1 MRNLRNIGFCILSV
15 RRTVCV
21 LSALAVFDVGFLF
34 SQDYTRLSERT
45 IIGTARYVGMSG
57 AMTAI
62 GGDPSAVTDNPAGLG
77 LYRRAEAMATMDIGI
92 DRTLQTGQEKTGKTL
107 RFSLAQ
113 ASAVFSLGDFS
124 KDDGL
129 IAYNFMISYKRHRTF
144 FRDYYGYAGSGSA
157 LAPLLSNADVE
168 WDIAIPNHRTHDSNA
183 FRLYERG
190 QVNEFGL
197 DWAMNYS
204 NKLYF
209 GLGLRIHS
217 YSLTEDA
224 LYQEVYGKDS
234 LYNKSYVSHSGVG
247 VGVAAGFIY
256 RPLSWLRL
264 GLAIHTPTL
273 GSLRTYTDGKL
284 QTKTDTL
291 GTSNAPS
298 LAFRDMDFH
307 LPVHLSTSAA
317 FQIGAYGM
325 IALQYDLYKQ
335 LQSPIIHSLRAGV
348 EVIPVMGMY
357 INAGYACESTFK
369 KEETPV
375 LMDPTFDRQDT
386 YSICPK
392 WSQYA
397 SVAVGYRGNYFMVQA
412 AYQFRWQNNLLYAH
426 EWAEPYDMT
435 TNTHRIVI
443 TLGWHQY

>member
-1 MRNLRNIGFCILSV
+1 MRNLRNIGFRILSV

-92 DRTLQTGQEKTGKTL
+92 DRTQQTDQETAGKTL

-124 KDDGL
+124 KDDGI

-144 FRDYYGYAGSGSA
+144 SRDFFGYGKNGAA
-157 LAPLLSNADVE
+157 LAPLLSSADVE
-168 WDIAIPNHRTHDSNA
+168 WDITIPYHRTHDSNA
-183 FRLYERG
+183 LRLSERG

-264 GLAIHTPTL
+264 GLAIHTPTI

-284 QTKTDTL
+284 QTMTDTL

-369 KEETPV
+369 KEETLV

-386 YSICPK
+386 YSQFPRTA
-392 WSQYA
+392 QYA
-397 SVAVGYRGNYFMVQA
+397 SVALGYRGSFIMVQA
-412 AYQFRWQNNLLYAH
+412 AYQYRWQHIDLFAH
-426 EWAEPYDMT
+426 ENAAPYDMNAT
-435 TNTHRIVI
+435 THRIVI
-443 TLGWHQY
+443 TIGWHR

>member
-92 DRTLQTGQEKTGKTL
+92 DRTLQTDQEKTGKTL

-144 FRDYYGYAGSGSA
+144 FRDYYGYAGSGPA
-157 LAPLLSNADVE
+157 LAPLLQKADVE

-190 QVNEFGL
+190 QVNEYGL

-273 GSLRTYTDGKL
+273 
-284 QTKTDTL
+284 
-291 GTSNAPS
+291 
-298 LAFRDMDFH
+298 
-307 LPVHLSTSAA
+307 
-317 FQIGAYGM
+317 
-325 IALQYDLYKQ
+325 
-335 LQSPIIHSLRAGV
+335 PIL
-348 EVIPVMGMY
+348 
-357 INAGYACESTFK
+357 
-369 KEETPV
+369 
-375 LMDPTFDRQDT
+375 
-386 YSICPK
+386 
-392 WSQYA
+392 
-397 SVAVGYRGNYFMVQA
+397 
-412 AYQFRWQNNLLYAH
+412 
-426 EWAEPYDMT
+426 
-435 TNTHRIVI
+435 
-443 TLGWHQY
+443 

>member
-1 MRNLRNIGFCILSV
+1 MRKRLFLILFLFSP
-15 RRTVCV
+15 
-21 LSALAVFDVGFLF
+21 LLGGVGGGYLF

-92 DRTLQTGQEKTGKTL
+92 DRTLQTDQEKTGKTL

-144 FRDYYGYAGSGSA
+144 FRDYYGYAGSGPA
-157 LAPLLSNADVE
+157 LAPLLQKADVE
-168 WDIAIPNHRTHDSNA
+168 WDIAIPNHLTHDSNA

-224 LYQEVYGKDS
+224 LYQEVYGTEW

-375 LMDPTFDRQDT
+375 LMDPKFDRQDT
-386 YSICPK
+386 YSQFPRAA
-392 WSQYA
+392 QYA
-397 SVAVGYRGNYFMVQA
+397 SVALGYRGSFIMVQA
-412 AYQFRWQNNLLYAH
+412 AYQYRWQHIDLFAH
-426 EWAEPYDMT
+426 ENAAPYDMNAT
-435 TNTHRIVI
+435 THRIVI
-443 TLGWHQY
+443 TIGWHR

>member
-92 DRTLQTGQEKTGKTL
+92 DRTLQTDQEKTGKTL

-144 FRDYYGYAGSGSA
+144 FRDYYGYAGSGPA
-157 LAPLLSNADVE
+157 LAPLLSKADVE
-168 WDIAIPNHRTHDSNA
+168 WDIAIPNHLTHDSNA

-190 QVNEFGL
+190 QVNEYGL

-386 YSICPK
+386 YSQFPRTA
-392 WSQYA
+392 QYA
-397 SVAVGYRGNYFMVQA
+397 SLALGYRGTYVMVQA
-412 AYQFRWQNNLLYAH
+412 AYQYRWQHIDLFAH
-426 EWAEPYDMT
+426 ENAAPYDMNAT
-435 TNTHRIVI
+435 THRIVI
-443 TLGWHQY
+443 TIGWHR

>member
-1 MRNLRNIGFCILSV
+1 M
-15 RRTVCV
+15 VCV

-92 DRTLQTGQEKTGKTL
+92 DRTLQTDQEKTGKTL

-124 KDDGL
+124 KDDGF

-144 FRDYYGYAGSGSA
+144 FRDYYGYAGSGPA
-157 LAPLLSNADVE
+157 LAPLLSKADVE
-168 WDIAIPNHRTHDSNA
+168 WDIAIPNHLTHDSNA

-190 QVNEFGL
+190 QVNEYGL

-386 YSICPK
+386 YSQFPRTA
-392 WSQYA
+392 QYA
-397 SVAVGYRGNYFMVQA
+397 SVALGYRGSFVMVQA
-412 AYQFRWQNNLLYAH
+412 AYQYRWQHKDLFAH
-426 EWAEPYDMT
+426 ENAAPYDMNAT
-435 TNTHRIVI
+435 THRIVI
-443 TLGWHQY
+443 TIGWHR

>member
-1 MRNLRNIGFCILSV
+1 MRKRLFLILFLFSP
-15 RRTVCV
+15 
-21 LSALAVFDVGFLF
+21 LLGGVGGGYLF

-92 DRTLQTGQEKTGKTL
+92 DRTLQTGQEKAGKTIP
-107 RFSLAQ
+107 FSLAQ
-113 ASAVFSLGDFS
+113 SSAVFSLGDFS
-124 KDDGL
+124 KDDGI

-144 FRDYYGYAGSGSA
+144 FRDYYGYAGSGPA
-157 LAPLLSNADVE
+157 LAPLLASADVE
-168 WDIAIPNHRTHDSNA
+168 WDIAIPYHRTHDSNA
-183 FRLYERG
+183 FRLSERG
-190 QVNEFGL
+190 QANEFGL

-217 YSLTEDA
+217 YSLIEDA
-224 LYQEVYGKDS
+224 VYEEVYGKEW

-247 VGVAAGFIY
+247 VGLAAGMIC
-256 RPLSWLRL
+256 RPLNWLRL
-264 GLAIHTPTL
+264 GVAIHTPSL
-273 GSLRTYTDGKL
+273 GSLRTSTDGKL
-284 QTKTDTL
+284 QTMTDTL
-291 GTSNAPS
+291 GTSYPTPLS
-298 LAFRDMDFH
+298 FRDMDFH

-369 KEETPV
+369 KEGDPI
-375 LMDPTFDRQDT
+375 LMDPAFERQDV
-386 YSICPK
+386 YSQFPRTA
-392 WSQYA
+392 QYA
-397 SVAVGYRGNYFMVQA
+397 SVALGYRGTYVMVQA
-412 AYQFRWQNNLLYAH
+412 AYQYRWQHIDLFAH
-426 EWAEPYDMT
+426 ENAAPYDMNAT
-435 TNTHRIVI
+435 THRIVI
-443 TLGWHQY
+443 TIGWHQN

>member
-21 LSALAVFDVGFLF
+21 LSALAVFDVGYLF

-92 DRTLQTGQEKTGKTL
+92 DRTLQTDQEKTGKTL

-144 FRDYYGYAGSGSA
+144 FRDYYGYAGSGPA
-157 LAPLLSNADVE
+157 LAPLLSKADVE
-168 WDIAIPNHRTHDSNA
+168 WDIAIPNHLTHDFNA

-190 QVNEFGL
+190 QVNEYGL

-284 QTKTDTL
+284 QTKT
-291 GTSNAPS
+291 
-298 LAFRDMDFH
+298 
-307 LPVHLSTSAA
+307 
-317 FQIGAYGM
+317 
-325 IALQYDLYKQ
+325 
-335 LQSPIIHSLRAGV
+335 
-348 EVIPVMGMY
+348 E
-357 INAGYACESTFK
+357 
-369 KEETPV
+369 
-375 LMDPTFDRQDT
+375 
-386 YSICPK
+386 
-392 WSQYA
+392 
-397 SVAVGYRGNYFMVQA
+397 YRN
-412 AYQFRWQNNLLYAH
+412 
-426 EWAEPYDMT
+426 
-435 TNTHRIVI
+435 
-443 TLGWHQY
+443 

>member
-1 MRNLRNIGFCILSV
+1 MRNLRYI
-15 RRTVCV
+15 V
-21 LSALAVFDVGFLF
+21 LISLLLGRVGVGSLF

-77 LYRRAEAMATMDIGI
+77 LYRRAEAMVTMDIGI
-92 DRTLQTGQEKTGKTL
+92 DKALQTGQDQAGKTI

-144 FRDYYGYAGSGSA
+144 SRDFFGYGKNGAA
-157 LAPLLSNADVE
+157 LAPLLASADVE
-168 WDIAIPNHRTHDSNA
+168 WDIDIPSYLTYDSNA
-183 FRLYERG
+183 LRLSERG

-224 LYQEVYGKDS
+224 LYQEVYGTEW

-264 GLAIHTPTL
+264 GLAIHTPTI
-273 GSLRTYTDGKL
+273 GSLRTSTDGKL
-284 QTKTDTL
+284 QTMTDTL
-291 GTSNAPS
+291 GTSYPRPLS
-298 LAFRDMDFH
+298 FRDTDFH

-335 LQSPIIHSLRAGV
+335 QQSPMIHSLRAGV
-348 EVIPVMGMY
+348 EVIPIMGMY

-369 KEETPV
+369 KEGDPI
-375 LMDPTFDRQDT
+375 LMDPTFERQDV
-386 YSICPK
+386 YSQFPRTA
-392 WSQYA
+392 QYA
-397 SVAVGYRGNYFMVQA
+397 SVALGYRGSFIMVQA
-412 AYQFRWQNNLLYAH
+412 AYQYRWQHIDLFAH
-426 EWAEPYDMT
+426 ENAAPYDINT
-435 TNTHRIVI
+435 TTHRIVI
-443 TLGWHQY
+443 TIGWHR

>member
-1 MRNLRNIGFCILSV
+1 MRNLRYIL
-15 RRTVCV
+15 TLV
-21 LSALAVFDVGFLF
+21 LGTLSLCTW

-57 AMTAI
+57 AMMAI

-92 DRTLQTGQEKTGKTL
+92 DRTQQTDQEQVGKTL

-113 ASAVFSLGDFS
+113 ASAVFALGDFS
-124 KDDGL
+124 KDDGI

-144 FRDYYGYAGSGSA
+144 FRDYYGYAGSGPA

-183 FRLYERG
+183 FRLSERG
-190 QVNEFGL
+190 QANEFGL

-224 LYQEVYGKDS
+224 VYEEAYSKDW

-247 VGVAAGFIY
+247 VGLVAGMIY

-264 GLAIHTPTL
+264 GVAIHTPSL
-273 GSLRTYTDGKL
+273 GSLRTSTDGQL
-284 QTKTDTL
+284 QTMTDTL
-291 GTSNAPS
+291 GTSYPTPLS
-298 LAFRDMDFH
+298 FRDMDFH

-369 KEETPV
+369 KEGSPV
-375 LMDPTFDRQDT
+375 LMDPTFERQDV
-386 YSICPK
+386 YSQFPRTA
-392 WSQYA
+392 QYA
-397 SVAVGYRGNYFMVQA
+397 SVALGYRGSFIMVQA
-412 AYQFRWQNNLLYAH
+412 AYQYRWQHIDLFAH
-426 EWAEPYDMT
+426 ENAAPYDMNAT
-435 TNTHRIVI
+435 THRIVI
-443 TLGWHQY
+443 TIGWHQN

>member
-1 MRNLRNIGFCILSV
+1 MRKRLFLILFLFSPLLRG
-15 RRTVCV
+15 
-21 LSALAVFDVGFLF
+21 VGGGYLF

-92 DRTLQTGQEKTGKTL
+92 DRTLQTDQEKTGKTL

-144 FRDYYGYAGSGSA
+144 FRDYYGYAGSGPA
-157 LAPLLSNADVE
+157 LAPLLSKADVE

-190 QVNEFGL
+190 QVNEYGL

-335 LQSPIIHSLRAGV
+335 LQSPIIHSLRAGL
-348 EVIPVMGMY
+348 EVIPVMGLY
-357 INAGYACESTFK
+357 VNAGYAYESTFK
-369 KEETPV
+369 KTYAPAV
-375 LMDPTFDRQDT
+375 MDPTFDRQDT

>member
-1 MRNLRNIGFCILSV
+1 MRNLRNI
-15 RRTVCV
+15 V
-21 LSALAVFDVGFLF
+21 LISLLLGRVGVGSLF

-62 GGDPSAVTDNPAGLG
+62 GGDPSAVMDNPAGLG
-77 LYRRAEAMATMDIGI
+77 LYRRAEAMVTMDIGI
-92 DRTLQTGQEKTGKTL
+92 DKALQTGQEQAGKTI

-144 FRDYYGYAGSGSA
+144 SRDFFGYGKNGAA
-157 LAPLLSNADVE
+157 LAPLLASADVE
-168 WDIAIPNHRTHDSNA
+168 WDIAIPYHRTHDSNA

-190 QVNEFGL
+190 QANEFGL

-224 LYQEVYGKDS
+224 LYQEVYGTEW

-264 GLAIHTPTL
+264 GLAIHTPTI
-273 GSLRTYTDGKL
+273 GSLRTSTDGKL
-284 QTKTDTL
+284 QTMTDTL
-291 GTSNAPS
+291 GTSYPRPLS
-298 LAFRDMDFH
+298 FRDTDFH

-335 LQSPIIHSLRAGV
+335 QQSPMIHSLRAGV

-375 LMDPTFDRQDT
+375 PMDPTFESQDT
-386 YSICPK
+386 YSQFPRTA
-392 WSQYA
+392 QYA
-397 SVAVGYRGNYFMVQA
+397 SVALGYRGSFIMVQA
-412 AYQFRWQNNLLYAH
+412 AYQYRWQHIDLFAH
-426 EWAEPYDMT
+426 ENAAPYDMNAT
-435 TNTHRIVI
+435 THRIVI
-443 TLGWHQY
+443 TIGWHR

>member
-1 MRNLRNIGFCILSV
+1 MRKRLFLILFLFSP
-15 RRTVCV
+15 
-21 LSALAVFDVGFLF
+21 LLGGVGGGYLF

-92 DRTLQTGQEKTGKTL
+92 DRTLQTDQEKTGKTL

-144 FRDYYGYAGSGSA
+144 FRDYYGYAGSGPA
-157 LAPLLSNADVE
+157 LAPLLQKADVE

-190 QVNEFGL
+190 QVNEYGL

-386 YSICPK
+386 YSQFPRTA
-392 WSQYA
+392 QYA
-397 SVAVGYRGNYFMVQA
+397 SLALGYRGTYVMVQA
-412 AYQFRWQNNLLYAH
+412 AYQYRWQHIDLFAH
-426 EWAEPYDMT
+426 ENAAPYDMNAT
-435 TNTHRIVI
+435 THRIVI
-443 TLGWHQY
+443 TIGWHR

>member
-1 MRNLRNIGFCILSV
+1 MRNLRYI
-15 RRTVCV
+15 V
-21 LSALAVFDVGFLF
+21 LISLLLGRVGVGSLF

-77 LYRRAEAMATMDIGI
+77 LYRRAEAMVTMDIGI
-92 DRTLQTGQEKTGKTL
+92 DKALQTGQDQAGKTI

-144 FRDYYGYAGSGSA
+144 SRDFFGYGKNGAA
-157 LAPLLSNADVE
+157 LAPLLASADVE
-168 WDIAIPNHRTHDSNA
+168 WDIDIPSYLTYDSNA
-183 FRLYERG
+183 LRLSERG

-224 LYQEVYGKDS
+224 LYQEVYGTEW

-264 GLAIHTPTL
+264 GLAIHTPTI
-273 GSLRTYTDGKL
+273 GSLRTSTDGKL
-284 QTKTDTL
+284 QTMTDTL
-291 GTSNAPS
+291 GTSYPRPLS
-298 LAFRDMDFH
+298 FRDTDFH

-317 FQIGAYGM
+317 FQIGAYSM

-335 LQSPIIHSLRAGV
+335 QQSPMIHSLRAGV
-348 EVIPVMGMY
+348 EVIPIMGMY

-369 KEETPV
+369 KEGDPI
-375 LMDPTFDRQDT
+375 LMDPTVERQDV
-386 YSICPK
+386 YSQFPRTA
-392 WSQYA
+392 QYA
-397 SVAVGYRGNYFMVQA
+397 SVALGYRGSFIMVQA
-412 AYQFRWQNNLLYAH
+412 AYNGSGGVPVSLATYRPFCPR
-426 EWAEPYDMT
+426 E
-435 TNTHRIVI
+435 RCSV
-443 TLGWHQY
+443 

>member
-1 MRNLRNIGFCILSV
+1 MRKRPFLILFLFSP
-15 RRTVCV
+15 
-21 LSALAVFDVGFLF
+21 LLGGVGGGYLF

-92 DRTLQTGQEKTGKTL
+92 DRTLQTDQEKTGKTL

-144 FRDYYGYAGSGSA
+144 FRDYYGYAGSGPA
-157 LAPLLSNADVE
+157 LAPLLQKADVE
-168 WDIAIPNHRTHDSNA
+168 WDIAIPNHLTHDFNA

-190 QVNEFGL
+190 QVNEYGL

-386 YSICPK
+386 YSQFPRTA
-392 WSQYA
+392 QYA
-397 SVAVGYRGNYFMVQA
+397 SVALGYRGSFIMVQA
-412 AYQFRWQNNLLYAH
+412 AYQYRWQHIDLFAH
-426 EWAEPYDMT
+426 ENAAPYDMNAT
-435 TNTHRIVI
+435 THRIVI
-443 TLGWHQY
+443 TIGWHR

>member
-1 MRNLRNIGFCILSV
+1 MRKRLFLILFLFSP
-15 RRTVCV
+15 
-21 LSALAVFDVGFLF
+21 LLGGVGGGYLF

-92 DRTLQTGQEKTGKTL
+92 DRTLQTGQEKNGKTL

-124 KDDGL
+124 KDDGF

-144 FRDYYGYAGSGSA
+144 FRDYYGYAGSGPA
-157 LAPLLSNADVE
+157 LAPLLQKADVE
-168 WDIAIPNHRTHDSNA
+168 WDIAIPNHLTHDSNA
-183 FRLYERG
+183 FRIYERG

-217 YSLTEDA
+217 CSLTEDA

-369 KEETPV
+369 KEGDPI
-375 LMDPTFDRQDT
+375 LMDPAFERQDV
-386 YSICPK
+386 YSQFPRTA
-392 WSQYA
+392 QYA
-397 SVAVGYRGNYFMVQA
+397 SVALGYRGSFIMVQA
-412 AYQFRWQNNLLYAH
+412 AYQYRWQHIDLFAH
-426 EWAEPYDMT
+426 ENAAPYDIAAT
-435 TNTHRIVI
+435 THRIVI
-443 TLGWHQY
+443 TIGWHR

>member
-1 MRNLRNIGFCILSV
+1 MRNLRNIGFCNLSV
-15 RRTVCV
+15 RRTVCI

-124 KDDGL
+124 KDDGI

-144 FRDYYGYAGSGSA
+144 FRDYYGYAGSGPA
-157 LAPLLSNADVE
+157 LAPLLASADVE
-168 WDIAIPNHRTHDSNA
+168 WDIAIPYHRTHDSNA
-183 FRLYERG
+183 FRLSERG
-190 QVNEFGL
+190 QVNEFGV

-224 LYQEVYGKDS
+224 VYEEVYGKEW

-247 VGVAAGFIY
+247 VGLAAGMIY

-264 GLAIHTPTL
+264 GVAIHTPSL
-273 GSLRTYTDGKL
+273 GSLRTSTDGKL
-284 QTKTDTL
+284 QTMTDTL
-291 GTSNAPS
+291 GTSYPTPLS
-298 LAFRDMDFH
+298 FRDMDFH

-386 YSICPK
+386 YSQFPRTA
-392 WSQYA
+392 QYA
-397 SVAVGYRGNYFMVQA
+397 SVALGYRGSFVMVQA
-412 AYQFRWQNNLLYAH
+412 AYQYRWQHIDLFAH
-426 EWAEPYDMT
+426 ENAAPYDINAT
-435 TNTHRIVI
+435 THRIVI
-443 TLGWHQY
+443 TIGWHR

>member
-1 MRNLRNIGFCILSV
+1 MRNLRYI
-15 RRTVCV
+15 V
-21 LSALAVFDVGFLF
+21 LISLLLGRVGVGSLF

-77 LYRRAEAMATMDIGI
+77 LYRRAEAMVTMDIGI
-92 DRTLQTGQEKTGKTL
+92 DKALQTGQDQAGKTI

-144 FRDYYGYAGSGSA
+144 SRDFFGYGKNGAA
-157 LAPLLSNADVE
+157 LAPLLASADVE
-168 WDIAIPNHRTHDSNA
+168 WDIDIPSYLTYDSNA
-183 FRLYERG
+183 LRLSERG

-224 LYQEVYGKDS
+224 LYQEVYGTEW

-273 GSLRTYTDGKL
+273 GSLRTSTDGKL
-284 QTKTDTL
+284 QTMTDTL
-291 GTSNAPS
+291 GTSYPRPLS
-298 LAFRDMDFH
+298 FRDTDFH

-317 FQIGAYGM
+317 FQIGAYSM

-335 LQSPIIHSLRAGV
+335 QQSPMIHSLRAGV
-348 EVIPVMGMY
+348 EVIPIMGMY

-375 LMDPTFDRQDT
+375 PMDPTFESQDV
-386 YSICPK
+386 YSQFPRTA
-392 WSQYA
+392 QYA
-397 SVAVGYRGNYFMVQA
+397 SVALGYRGSFIMVQA
-412 AYQFRWQNNLLYAH
+412 AYQYRWQHIDLFAH
-426 EWAEPYDMT
+426 ENAAPYDMNAT
-435 TNTHRIVI
+435 THRIVI
-443 TLGWHQY
+443 TIGWHR

>member
-1 MRNLRNIGFCILSV
+1 MRNLRYI
-15 RRTVCV
+15 V
-21 LSALAVFDVGFLF
+21 LISLLLGRVGVGSLF

-77 LYRRAEAMATMDIGI
+77 LYRRAEAMVTMDIGI
-92 DRTLQTGQEKTGKTL
+92 DKALQTGQEKSGKTI

-144 FRDYYGYAGSGSA
+144 SRDFFGHGKNGAA
-157 LAPLLSNADVE
+157 LAPLLASADVE
-168 WDIAIPNHRTHDSNA
+168 WDIAIPYHRTHDSNA

-190 QVNEFGL
+190 QANEFGL

-224 LYQEVYGKDS
+224 VYEEVYGKDS

-247 VGVAAGFIY
+247 VGLAAGMIY

-264 GLAIHTPTL
+264 GVAIHTPSL
-273 GSLRTYTDGKL
+273 GSLRTSTDGKL
-284 QTKTDTL
+284 QTMTDTL
-291 GTSNAPS
+291 GISYAPS
-298 LAFRDMDFH
+298 LSFRSTDFH

-369 KEETPV
+369 KEGDPI
-375 LMDPTFDRQDT
+375 LMDPTFERQDV
-386 YSICPK
+386 YSQFPRTA
-392 WSQYA
+392 QYA
-397 SVAVGYRGNYFMVQA
+397 SVALGYRGSFIMVQA
-412 AYQFRWQNNLLYAH
+412 AYQYRWQHIDLFAH
-426 EWAEPYDMT
+426 ENAAPYDMNAT
-435 TNTHRIVI
+435 THRIVI
-443 TLGWHQY
+443 TIGWHR

>member
-1 MRNLRNIGFCILSV
+1 MRNLRYIFLISLLLG
-15 RRTVCV
+15 R
-21 LSALAVFDVGFLF
+21 VGVGF

-77 LYRRAEAMATMDIGI
+77 LYRRAEAMVTMDIGI
-92 DRTLQTGQEKTGKTL
+92 DKTLQKDQEKAGKTL

-144 FRDYYGYAGSGSA
+144 FRDFVGNAGSGRA
-157 LAPLLSNADVE
+157 LAPLLASADVE
-168 WDIAIPNHRTHDSNA
+168 WDITIPYHRMHDSNA
-183 FRLYERG
+183 FRLSERG
-190 QVNEFGL
+190 QANEFGL

-224 LYQEVYGKDS
+224 VYEELYGKEW
-234 LYNKSYVSHSGVG
+234 LYNKSYVSHYGAGVG
-247 VGVAAGFIY
+247 LAAGLIY

-264 GLAIHTPTL
+264 GVAIHTPTL
-273 GSLRTYTDGKL
+273 GSLRTSTDGKL
-284 QTKTDTL
+284 QTMTDTL
-291 GTSNAPS
+291 GTSYPQPIT
-298 LAFRDMDFH
+298 FRDMDFH

-317 FQIGAYGM
+317 FQIGAYSM
-325 IALQYDLYKQ
+325 IALQYDLNKQ
-335 LQSPIIHSLRAGV
+335 PQSPIVHSLRAGV

-357 INAGYACESTFK
+357 INAGYACESNFL
-369 KEETPV
+369 KESMPT
-375 LMDPTFDRQDT
+375 LMDPTFERQDT
-386 YSICPK
+386 YSQFPRTA
-392 WSQYA
+392 QYA
-397 SVAVGYRGNYFMVQA
+397 SVALGYRGTYVMVQA
-412 AYQFRWQNNLLYAH
+412 AYQYRWQHIDLFAH
-426 EWAEPYDMT
+426 ENAAPYDIAAT
-435 TNTHRIVI
+435 THRIVFTI
-443 TLGWHQY
+443 GWHR

>member
-1 MRNLRNIGFCILSV
+1 MRKRLFLILFLFSP
-15 RRTVCV
+15 
-21 LSALAVFDVGFLF
+21 LLGGVGGGYLF

-92 DRTLQTGQEKTGKTL
+92 DRTLQTDQEKTGKTL

-144 FRDYYGYAGSGSA
+144 FRDYYGYAGSGPA
-157 LAPLLSNADVE
+157 LAPLLQKADVE

-284 QTKTDTL
+284 QTMTDTL
-291 GTSNAPS
+291 GTSYPPS
-298 LAFRDMDFH
+298 LSFRDMDFH
-307 LPVHLSTSAA
+307 LPVHLSTSVA
-317 FQIGAYGM
+317 FQIGAYSM

-369 KEETPV
+369 KEGDPI
-375 LMDPTFDRQDT
+375 LMDPAFERQDV
-386 YSICPK
+386 YSQFPRTA
-392 WSQYA
+392 QYA
-397 SVAVGYRGNYFMVQA
+397 SVALGYRGTYVMVQA
-412 AYQFRWQNNLLYAH
+412 AYQYRWQHIDLFAH
-426 EWAEPYDMT
+426 ENAAPYDMNAT
-435 TNTHRIVI
+435 THRIVI
-443 TLGWHQY
+443 TIGWHQN

>member
-1 MRNLRNIGFCILSV
+1 MRNLRYI
-15 RRTVCV
+15 V
-21 LSALAVFDVGFLF
+21 LISLLLGRVGVGSLF

-77 LYRRAEAMATMDIGI
+77 LYRRAEAMVTMDIGI
-92 DRTLQTGQEKTGKTL
+92 DKALQTGQEKSGKTI

-144 FRDYYGYAGSGSA
+144 SRDFFGYGKNGAA
-157 LAPLLSNADVE
+157 LAPLLASADVE
-168 WDIAIPNHRTHDSNA
+168 WDIAIPYHRTHDSNA

-190 QVNEFGL
+190 QANEFGL

-224 LYQEVYGKDS
+224 VYEEVYGKDS

-247 VGVAAGFIY
+247 VGLAAGFIY

-264 GLAIHTPTL
+264 GVAIHTPSL
-273 GSLRTYTDGKL
+273 GSLRTSTDGKL
-284 QTKTDTL
+284 QTMTDTL
-291 GTSNAPS
+291 GISYAPS
-298 LAFRDMDFH
+298 LSFRSTDFH

-369 KEETPV
+369 KEGDPI
-375 LMDPTFDRQDT
+375 LMDPTFERQDV
-386 YSICPK
+386 YSQFPRTA
-392 WSQYA
+392 QYA
-397 SVAVGYRGNYFMVQA
+397 SVALGYRGSFIMVQA
-412 AYQFRWQNNLLYAH
+412 AYQYRWQHIDLFAH
-426 EWAEPYDMT
+426 ENAAPYDMNAT
-435 TNTHRIVI
+435 THRIVI
-443 TLGWHQY
+443 TIGWHR